1 MKNEV
6 NRTLVVKKNKKI
18 FLIAIACLL
27 ATNLFAQKTY
37 TFDDGVALA
46 TDWTVGDNTSSVG
59 GTAKCEIVT
68 SGKFTAKNS
77 NYLQFSFENKSGIS
91 ISITS
96 TASFNNISNVT
107 FDAVANDN
115 SKPNFTL
122 NIVDDSGNVVQNIYS
137 NKTSKTDFNTG
148 GTNKWGISNS
158 DISPAVSGHI
168 QLILLASSSGK
179 YAAIDNLAVTYSAAP
194 VTPTVNSVTVSPASA
209 TLDPNDTQQLTA
221 NVDATPAS
229 ADKSVT
235 WTSSNPSVATVS
247 ESGLVTAVAQGTATI
262 TATSNLDNTKSG
274 TCNITVNAPA
284 APIPV
289 TAIALNK
296 STAIIGIG
304 DSETLTINY
313 TPADANTGKAVA
325 WISSNTSIATVD
337 NSGKVTGV
345 AVGTA
350 TITATSTTDASITA
364 SCAVTVQAV
373 AVTGVSIN
381 PTSANLQIGGSTDLT
396 YTILPANATDK
407 SVSWSS
413 SNTAVANVNNNG
425 HVSAVAAGTA
435 TITVTTTDGNK
446 TATCSVTVTA
456 GPPVPP
462 TSLTTH
468 VPEVYEAKDIAGGYN
483 TPLTVVGGREYE
495 VFYINRD
502 NSSNLT
508 IATSNVDKAGN
519 ICDDSGTS
527 NTARTKDGWLTISCN
542 GTGGDTNAGAKDEFQ
557 ASIRSAKFNSSSHV
571 MEMHIQ
577 GYDQFSFYGNDN
589 NQNPDKGK
597 MFEIYID
604 DVKQTRSPQAY
615 AINRFDITS
624 GEHVIKLTA
633 IGGSD
638 SKLCS
643 FSLRVSQEPRT
654 KWLKGNDST
663 QTVMQTTA
671 IQPVVY
677 TTKYNNIPGA
687 ETRLLWLDS
696 EATGISLT
704 KKPGSISDTLTLGG
718 IAKCATGEY
727 NYAVVAYY
735 NGAEKNRVTG
745 KFYVKSD
752 IKSIT
757 QTNVTVYQNEEMDQ
771 IKFRY
776 YALSAEDVQL
786 TWTGSTPNGITGSGT
801 NGTYIIGGTPT
812 QTGEFPYSI
821 TVQGADTTLTGKIT
835 VRELDYGTNPVLYLY
850 KNENAYESDGVRN
863 FLKTKGWN
871 TIERK
876 AKEEGLRPAD
886 QYEKY
891 KFVVISEDVDAD
903 NPEVL
908 RIIAENGSKL
918 PVLNLK
924 GFTYAEGRL
933 SWGDPS
939 NGAIDSTQTTK
950 SKGSKIKIMHAD
962 HPIFAKLGGN
972 AKEGGEITI
981 LSNYVLQ
988 GVMPIA
994 IDMHNI
1000 TTQSLCMGTAPIRA
1014 NSVDGYYE
1022 EGSWEAAIHEVQAGA
1037 RNGKKYICLP
1047 LARNVTL
1054 TTIGERLIEGI
1065 VDYLVSPTPTTITA
1079 PDLLITKFAV
1089 SDSKGKEY
1097 TADIDQEEHTITLK
1111 LQPEE
1116 YQALDSLKEAKPT
1129 ITHPNYTSVTPASGE
1144 SVKLTY
1150 AYLRPQ
1156 QYIVT
1161 DYINKNV
1168 YNFILELYAP
1178 EQGIEEVYEVG
1189 QWVNIYDIYGR
1200 KVTTTN
1206 EDIYTMEL
1214 PRGMYIIVTESGKTM
1229 KIMK

>member
-1 MKNEV
+1 MKN
-6 NRTLVVKKNKKI
+6 VVKKSFI
-18 FLIAIACLL
+18 IAAACLV
-27 ATNLFAQKTY
+27 ASISWAAEVTFTMSDIFDGQKLS
-37 TFDDGVALA
+37 FDVTSPVSAK
-46 TDWTVGDNTSSVG
+46 VSSNTSKGNAPQGKLGSTNNYFEIILNNDTYSSAKINGYINTNNTSGYDWGFQFSTDKGATWSQTVSQPNDGNKTVHEITVNATIPANANGFRVVRLAGTSTIVASVVLNLDGGG
-59 GTAKCEIVT
+59 GT
-68 SGKFTAKNS
+68 
-77 NYLQFSFENKSGIS
+77 
-91 ISITS
+91 
-96 TASFNNISNVT
+96 
-107 FDAVANDN
+107 
-115 SKPNFTL
+115 
-122 NIVDDSGNVVQNIYS
+122 
-137 NKTSKTDFNTG
+137 
-148 GTNKWGISNS
+148 
-158 DISPAVSGHI
+158 
-168 QLILLASSSGK
+168 
-179 YAAIDNLAVTYSAAP
+179 P
-194 VTPTVNSVTVSPASA
+194 VTPIVNSVTVSPASV

-221 NVDATPAS
+221 TVDATPAS

-313 TPADANTGKAVA
+313 TPADANTGKAVT
-325 WISSNTSIATVD
+325 WTSSNPGVATVD

-345 AVGTA
+345 AVDTA

-413 SNTAVANVNNNG
+413 SNSAVANVNNNG

-435 TITVTTTDGNK
+435 TITVTTTDGGK
-446 TATCSVTVTA
+446 TATSSVTVTA

-483 TPLTVVGGREYE
+483 TPLTVVAGREYE

-508 IATSNVDKAGN
+508 VATSNADKAGN

-604 DVKQTRSPQAY
+604 DVKQTRTPQAY

-624 GEHVIKLTA
+624 SEHVIRISA

-687 ETRLLWLDS
+687 ETRLLWLGS
-696 EATGISLT
+696 EAEATGISLT
-704 KKPGSISDTLTLGG
+704 KKPGSISDT
-718 IAKCATGEY
+718 EY

>member
-6 NRTLVVKKNKKI
+6 NRTLVVKKNNVKKYP
-18 FLIAIACLL
+18 LL
-27 ATNLFAQKTY
+27 GALLLFCGMFAFAKDPSATLDVANEAGSNAFYSLDAVPDIKNLNWVGYNSTGSGSGGCITESHWKLSNSRTLTFKVKNCEKVWVNAYFSKDATTNLKYAI
-37 TFDDGVALA
+37 
-46 TDWTVGDNTSSVG
+46 NG
-59 GTAKCEIVT
+59 GTAT
-68 SGKFTAKNS
+68 GFATN
-77 NYLQFSFENKSGIS
+77 G
-91 ISITS
+91 
-96 TASFNNISNVT
+96 
-107 FDAVANDN
+107 
-115 SKPNFTL
+115 TL
-122 NIVDDSGNVVQNIYS
+122 K
-137 NKTSKTDFNTG
+137 KTCAEGEFNTSNTGEITIVLSADNDVTIGEVKFYKTG
-148 GTNKWGISNS
+148 GS
-158 DISPAVSGHI
+158 
-168 QLILLASSSGK
+168 
-179 YAAIDNLAVTYSAAP
+179 AP
-194 VTPTVNSVTVSPASA
+194 VTPTVNSVTVSPTSA
-209 TLDPNDTQQLTA
+209 TLDPNNTQQLTA

-235 WTSSNPSVATVS
+235 WASNNPSVATVS

-313 TPADANTGKAVA
+313 TPADANTGKAVN
-325 WISSNTSIATVD
+325 WTSSNTSIATVD

-345 AVGTA
+345 AAGTA

-373 AVTGVSIN
+373 AVTNVSIN
-381 PTSANLQIGGSTDLT
+381 PTSANLQIGGGADLT
-396 YTILPANATDK
+396 YTVLPANATDK

-413 SNTAVANVNNNG
+413 SNTAVATVNNNG

-456 GPPVPP
+456 GPPVPQ

-508 IATSNVDKAGN
+508 VATSNADKAGN

-624 GEHVIKLTA
+624 GEHVIKLSA

-687 ETRLLWLDS
+687 ETRLLWLGS
-696 EATGISLT
+696 SEAEATGISLT

-718 IAKCATGEY
+718 IANCATGEY

-812 QTGEFPYSI
+812 QTGEYPYTI
-821 TVQGADTTLTGKIT
+821 TVEGADTTLTGKIT

>member
-1 MKNEV
+1 MKN
-6 NRTLVVKKNKKI
+6 VVKKSFI
-18 FLIAIACLL
+18 IAAACLV
-27 ATNLFAQKTY
+27 ASISWAAEVTFTMSDIFDGQKLS
-37 TFDDGVALA
+37 FDVTSPVSAK
-46 TDWTVGDNTSSVG
+46 VSSNTSKGNAPQGKLGSTNNYFEIILNNDTYSSAKINGYINTNNTSGYDWGFQFSTDKGATWSQTVSQPNDGNKTVHEITVNATIPANANGFRVVRLAGTSTIVASVVLNLDGGG
-59 GTAKCEIVT
+59 GT
-68 SGKFTAKNS
+68 
-77 NYLQFSFENKSGIS
+77 
-91 ISITS
+91 
-96 TASFNNISNVT
+96 
-107 FDAVANDN
+107 
-115 SKPNFTL
+115 
-122 NIVDDSGNVVQNIYS
+122 
-137 NKTSKTDFNTG
+137 
-148 GTNKWGISNS
+148 
-158 DISPAVSGHI
+158 
-168 QLILLASSSGK
+168 
-179 YAAIDNLAVTYSAAP
+179 P
-194 VTPTVNSVTVSPASA
+194 VTPIVNSVTVSPASV

-221 NVDATPAS
+221 TVDATPAS

-313 TPADANTGKAVA
+313 TPADANTGKAVT
-325 WISSNTSIATVD
+325 WTSSNPGVATVD

-345 AVGTA
+345 AVDTA

-413 SNTAVANVNNNG
+413 SNSAVANVNNNG

-435 TITVTTTDGNK
+435 TITVTTTDGGK
-446 TATCSVTVTA
+446 TATSSVTVTA

-483 TPLTVVGGREYE
+483 TPLTVVAGREYE

-508 IATSNVDKAGN
+508 VATSNADKAGN

-604 DVKQTRSPQAY
+604 DVKQTRTPQAY

-624 GEHVIKLTA
+624 SEHVIRISA

-687 ETRLLWLDS
+687 ETRLLWLGS
-696 EATGISLT
+696 EAEATGISLT